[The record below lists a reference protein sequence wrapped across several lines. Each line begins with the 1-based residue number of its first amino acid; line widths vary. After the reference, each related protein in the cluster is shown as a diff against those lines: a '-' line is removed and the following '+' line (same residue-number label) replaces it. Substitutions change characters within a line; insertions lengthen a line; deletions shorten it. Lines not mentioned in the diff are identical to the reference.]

1 MVARLK
7 KILLS
12 ISIII
17 ILFFLAGYQ
26 LINTKNEFLVN
37 FKRLFP
43 QDIKYFLKKN
53 FFIIPDLKKQISELN
68 EKNSSLEK
76 IISEAEKK
84 NNIANEVVFPEA
96 VPPTNNMDM
105 PYCIASQKKAI
116 CIEENV
122 LNSSKSTGVNGSSLN
137 RRIVNVEP
145 LVETSL
151 PRVITIREP
160 SINVASRSGSAIE
173 ICFPHR

>member
-12 ISIII
+12 NTIIM

-76 IISEAEKK
+76 IISEAEK
-84 NNIANEVVFPEA
+84 NNIANEVVFPE
-96 VPPTNNMDM
+96 TQFLKLNFIN
-105 PYCIASQKKAI
+105 YK
-116 CIEENV
+116 IENIK
-122 LNSSKSTGVNGSSLN
+122 SKFDYERYGQ
-137 RRIVNVEP
+137 IVEP
-145 LVETSL
+145 FYIDIWNDLLIATLKDGQIFYLEKNS
-151 PRVITIREP
+151 
-160 SINVASRSGSAIE
+160 
-173 ICFPHR
+173 